1 MVQAAIVLV
10 VVALLT
16 GAGFITGK
24 KWERSVW
31 QPVYGHLAAQLTKL
45 QSDLNIKNAEALGA
59 SATKL
64 AEITVYG
71 KVSEV
76 KNEFAQKE
84 IDRRV
89 DAYLNNLS
97 NNGLLLSAEK
107 RNTGKGGNSYSLP
120 NSARASLER
129 SGANGLFADLDRFER
144 EALNKIIRK
153 AEQAAALNKNYR
165 DYLVNQEAGLSP
177 LRK

>member
-1 MVQAAIVLV
+1 MIQAAIVLV
-10 VVALLT
+10 VIALIS
-16 GAGFITGK
+16 GAGFVSGK

-31 QPVYGHLAAQLTKL
+31 QPVYGRLASQLAKL

-59 SATKL
+59 SAAKL

-76 KNEFAQKE
+76 KNEFAEKE

-107 RNTGKGGNSYSLP
+107 RNTGKGGNSSSLP
-120 NSARASLER
+120 NAARASLER
-129 SGANGLFADLDRFER
+129 GGEGGLFKDLDRFER
-144 EALNKIIRK
+144 EALNQIIRK
-153 AEQAAALNKNYR
+153 AEKATALNKSYR
-165 DYLVNQEAGLSP
+165 DYLNKTEAKMKA
-177 LRK
+177 LR